1 MNEDNRLS
9 ENEFQ
14 EAPQPSPEKP
24 KRAKRVIQLTW
35 GKLTGDHR
43 LLSGPLHRVR
53 DRRCLSDRTH
63 QSIQR
68 NLSGYLQDRQHRI
81 TGFQHDQ
88 IGRRSV
94 CKLGR

>member
-24 KRAKRVIQLTW
+24 KRAKRVIQAD
-35 GKLTGDHR
+35 GDHR

-88 IGRRSV
+88 IGRRAV